1 MLTLS
6 RHATYIYI
14 CRALSPLNSQMAT
27 KVAGGWGFNSGVKD
41 LILARQRVNIRIRL
55 NLEAMCVGKFTVS

>member
-1 MLTLS
+1 
-6 RHATYIYI
+6 
-14 CRALSPLNSQMAT
+14 MAT